1 MRGGKIVFEY
11 EFDVTIIEKDD
22 CQLISNALKVYEI
35 WAETVKATCRNPVIN
50 GIPASD
56 VIKTARELRKE
67 FDGAA
72 LATVHAK

>member
-1 MRGGKIVFEY
+1 MFEY
-11 EFDVTIIEKDD
+11 EYGIKIIEKND
-22 CQLISNALKVYEI
+22 CQMISEALRVYSI

-50 GIPASD
+50 GITASD

>member
-1 MRGGKIVFEY
+1 MFEY

-56 VIKTARELRKE
+56 VIKKARELRKVI
-67 FDGAA
+67 FDAD
-72 LATVHAK
+72 LATVHTK